1 MENKKKTQQ
10 RGYNMIALSHVK
22 SLFAGHP
29 HQLEGREE
37 LAALADGESPK
48 IQLTVI
54 NCDIVAAFVEFA
66 PSGHFPGGRWTGTVE
81 WQDNKVIRGAYENP
95 AILSWI
101 VPKTE
106 TTIRFNVSHINAL
119 YYINTWRG
127 RRRRREPDELLCNR
141 RGRGRATIRIGSVG
155 VEARIV
161 RPPGSI
167 VNGCFIGPMP
177 DIYLM

>member
-1 MENKKKTQQ
+1 MSK
-10 RGYNMIALSHVK
+10 ACLP
-22 SLFAGHP
+22 GHP
-29 HQLEGREE
+29 HQLERREE

-54 NCDIVAAFVEFA
+54 NCDIVAAFEEFA
-66 PSGHFPGGRWTGTVE
+66 PSGHFPGGRWIGTVE

-127 RRRRREPDELLCNR
+127 RRNEGNRTNCCAIEEDE
-141 RGRGRATIRIGSVG
+141 
-155 VEARIV
+155 EEQQ
-161 RPPGSI
+161 
-167 VNGCFIGPMP
+167 
-177 DIYLM
+177 